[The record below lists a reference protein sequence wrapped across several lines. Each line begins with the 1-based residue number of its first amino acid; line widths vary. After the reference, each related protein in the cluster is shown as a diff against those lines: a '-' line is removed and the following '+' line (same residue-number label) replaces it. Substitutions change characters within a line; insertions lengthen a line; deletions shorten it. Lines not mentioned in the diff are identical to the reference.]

1 MTLLRIHE
9 TPICVYNPHT
19 CVYTDLCRVHHTLSY
34 VICMECACITI
45 WNTFYALLYPFF
57 EHHHTSRLNACSPHS
72 QCVWALA
79 GTNQHMDR
87 LVNACIIV
95 VNRGIKLFIV
105 HCIGV
110 FSILM
115 RRRARRTERRHSG
128 VEIRLIRF
136 RIRFRFRS
144 LLPLAL

>member
-1 MTLLRIHE
+1 MR
-9 TPICVYNPHT
+9 
-19 CVYTDLCRVHHTLSY
+19 
-34 VICMECACITI
+34 
-45 WNTFYALLYPFF
+45 
-57 EHHHTSRLNACSPHS
+57 
-72 QCVWALA
+72 
-79 GTNQHMDR
+79 R

-115 RRRARRTERRHSG
+115 RRRARRTERRHTA